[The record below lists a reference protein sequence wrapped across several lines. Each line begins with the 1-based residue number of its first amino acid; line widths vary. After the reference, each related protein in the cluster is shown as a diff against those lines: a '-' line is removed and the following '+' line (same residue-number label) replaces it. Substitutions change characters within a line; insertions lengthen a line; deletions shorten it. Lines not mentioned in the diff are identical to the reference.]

1 MLGSRLLVFGATLLA
16 VAAATVWSTHRHG
29 AGLVSTPPPTCQQP
43 CAPFDIVWV
52 GDILLGDHAQL
63 SLDQHGY
70 TWPFEQVRPLLAD
83 AFVIGNAEGP
93 LTTRREPY
101 FPKQKWSY
109 NALPDGAPALAEVG
123 FDALGL
129 SNNHALDRGPDG
141 LQDTIRNLQ
150 AAGLRTFGAG
160 MTFDE
165 AAAPLMIE
173 TGYGTVAVLGIGRS
187 WNYGAVAGPARAG
200 TVTYTDDMI
209 ARLKASAVAA
219 GARWVVAYVHWGEN
233 YEKVTSEQRRVG
245 EALARAGYDLVIGGH
260 PHVPQE
266 VEIVGG
272 TPVLYSLG
280 NFTFGST
287 GGFSRSMPGVGLVVR
302 TAFGPDGLQSMELR
316 CVVTDNKIV
325 SYQPQPCST
334 GQAQSLLRRLGDPVA
349 VRGDVGV
356 VTLPTRQR

>member
-1 MLGSRLLVFGATLLA
+1 MLVSRVLLFGATLL
-16 VAAATVWSTHRHG
+16 VLLAATVWSTRRP
-29 AGLVSTPPPTCQQP
+29 APDLVSSPPSCQAP
-43 CAPFDIVWV
+43 CRPFDIVWV
-52 GDILLGDHAQL
+52 GDILLGDHAQ
-63 SLDQHGY
+63 SHLDRNGY
-70 TWPFEQVRPLLAD
+70 TWPFERVRPLLDD

-93 LTTRREPY
+93 LTALHDPY
-101 FPKQKWSY
+101 FPKQRWSY
-109 NALPDGAPALAEVG
+109 NAEPAAAPALAEVG

-129 SNNHALDRGPDG
+129 SNNHALDRGPAG
-141 LQDTIRNLQ
+141 LHDTIQNAQ

-173 TGYGTVAVLGIGRS
+173 TGYGTVAVLGFGPE
-187 WNYGAVAGPARAG
+187 WDYGAVAGPDRAG

-233 YEKVTSEQRRVG
+233 YEDVTSEQRRVG
-245 EALARAGYDLVIGGH
+245 DAFARAGYDLVIGGH

-266 VEIVGG
+266 VEIVRG

-287 GGFSRSMPGVGLVVR
+287 GGFSSKMPGLGLVVR
-302 TAFGPDGLQSMELR
+302 TGFGPDGLQSMELR
-316 CVVTDNKIV
+316 CVVTDNKKI
-325 SYQPQPCST
+325 SYQPRPCTTS
-334 GQAQSLLRRLGDPVA
+334 QAQTLLRRMGSAVTANGDT
-349 VRGDVGV
+349 GV
-356 VTLPTRQR
+356 VTWPARQQ